1 MVICNLQAHMR
12 NALLGVLL
20 LLCVIGALGACSESP
35 APGAAPGTAFPVL
48 PLASLT
54 GGAVLS
60 PDVLSGK
67 ALVINFW
74 ATWCEPCRKEMPSLE
89 RLHLQADPEKL
100 AVLGVSVDTDL
111 HLAREFLLQHKL
123 TFANYT
129 DGEQKLARGAL
140 NVQAFP
146 VTFLVAPDGTIKAR
160 INGVRDWGS
169 ADTLRMLEQALVT
182 PIAMH

>member
-1 MVICNLQAHMR
+1 MR
-12 NALLGVLL
+12 IAQLGALLLLGV
-20 LLCVIGALGACSESP
+20 IGAIGACSESP
-35 APGAAPGTAFPVL
+35 APGAASGTAFPVL
-48 PLASLT
+48 PLASLA
-54 GGAVLS
+54 GGTVLS
-60 PDVLSGK
+60 LEALPGR

-111 HLAREFLLQHKL
+111 HLAREFLLQYKL

-129 DGEQKLARGAL
+129 DGDQKLARGAL

-160 INGVRDWGS
+160 ITGVRDWGS
-169 ADTLRMLEQALVT
+169 TDTLRMLEQTLAMSVT
-182 PIAMH
+182 ARQ